1 VGNPKNKTNKIEIK
15 HITIT
20 QPGKLRLDPAEE
32 DTQRKLSTEHESTSC
47 RTLKIYCWII
57 YQLLAHEDR

>member
-20 QPGKLRLDPAEE
+20 QPGLDQRENE
-32 DTQRKLSTEHESTSC
+32 DWIQ
-47 RTLKIYCWII
+47 LKKI
-57 YQLLAHEDR
+57 HKGN

>member
-20 QPGKLRLDPAEE
+20 QPGKLRLDQRENE
-32 DTQRKLSTEHESTSC
+32 DWIQ
-47 RTLKIYCWII
+47 LKKI
-57 YQLLAHEDR
+57 HKGN